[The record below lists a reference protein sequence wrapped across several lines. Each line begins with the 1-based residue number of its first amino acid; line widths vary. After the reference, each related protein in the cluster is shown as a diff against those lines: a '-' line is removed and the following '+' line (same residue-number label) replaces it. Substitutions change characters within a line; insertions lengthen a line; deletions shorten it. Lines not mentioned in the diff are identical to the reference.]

1 MPNWCD
7 NHISITGPNS
17 VMDKLEKV
25 IQTEEGLL
33 QFMLPMPKELA
44 DTTSP
49 FPKDATPEEKAQRIK
64 NLDKYGFDNWYDWRN
79 ENWGTKWDVNEYY
92 GFDRQYINDDES
104 QISVGFSSAW
114 GPPLQAFQEFI
125 DKHPVILEAR
135 YYEPGCDFMGI
146 WDNGDDT
153 CYECSK
159 YGSDDDFWK
168 SGDGAILDESFN
180 IVENLIE
187 WEEEQEPKEEVT
199 EYMKGNPV
207 NIGEDK

>member
-64 NLDKYGFDNWYDWRN
+64 NLDKYGSDNWYDWRN

-180 IVENLIE
+180 IVENLIQ
-187 WEEEQEPKEEVT
+187 WEEEQETKEEVT
-199 EYMKGNPV
+199 EYIKGNAI

>member
-33 QFMLPMPKELA
+33 QFMLPMPKEL
-44 DTTSP
+44 DNTTSP
-49 FPKDATPEEKAQRIK
+49 FPKDSTPEEKAQRIK

-199 EYMKGNPV
+199 EYVKGNPV

>member
-79 ENWGTKWDVNEYY
+79 EHWGTKWDVNEYY

>member
-33 QFMLPMPKELA
+33 QFMLPMPKEL
-44 DTTSP
+44 DNTTSP
-49 FPKDATPEEKAQRIK
+49 FPKDSTPEEKAQRIK

-159 YGSDDDFWK
+159 YGSDDDFWQ

-180 IVENLIE
+180 IVENLIQ

-199 EYMKGNPV
+199 EYVKGNPV

>member
-49 FPKDATPEEKAQRIK
+49 FPKDATPEQKAQRIK
-64 NLDKYGFDNWYDWRN
+64 NLDKYGSDNWYDWRN

-180 IVENLIE
+180 IVENLIQ

-199 EYMKGNPV
+199 EYVKGNPV

>member
-64 NLDKYGFDNWYDWRN
+64 NLDKYGSDNWYDWRN

-180 IVENLIE
+180 IVENLIQ
-187 WEEEQEPKEEVT
+187 WEEEQEPIEEVT
-199 EYMKGNPV
+199 EYVKGNPV

>member
-33 QFMLPMPKELA
+33 QFMLPMPKEL
-44 DTTSP
+44 DNTTSP
-49 FPKDATPEEKAQRIK
+49 FPKDSTPEEKAQRIK
-64 NLDKYGFDNWYDWRN
+64 NLDKYGSDNWYDWRN

-180 IVENLIE
+180 IVENLIQ

-199 EYMKGNPV
+199 EYVKGNPV

>member
-199 EYMKGNPV
+199 EYVKGNPV

>member
-180 IVENLIE
+180 IVENLIQ

-199 EYMKGNPV
+199 EYVKGNPV